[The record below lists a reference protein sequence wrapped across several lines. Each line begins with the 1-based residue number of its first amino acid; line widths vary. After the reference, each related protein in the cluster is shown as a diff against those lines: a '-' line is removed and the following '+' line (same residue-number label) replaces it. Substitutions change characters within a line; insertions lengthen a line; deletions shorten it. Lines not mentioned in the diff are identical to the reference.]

1 VRFTRAHA
9 RESRLTSRLPA
20 ARDVVRTMTQASQ
33 ASCLFPGCEHSD
45 LPPRQCTGCDCQGV
59 CHHFCC
65 AEWYHARGLT
75 DPDDNAAYCYEC
87 LSEEVFADRP
97 ELFAMCPS
105 PRPSR
110 AASPSLLI
118 DVDAA
123 GPDAVPTDAAAADSA
138 AAAAGDSQARGMMKR
153 HSGDGGGPA
162 LTCARV

>member
-1 VRFTRAHA
+1 MGFTRAHA

-45 LPPRQCTGCDCQGV
+45 LPPRKCFGCDCQGV
-59 CHHFCC
+59 CHHCCC

-97 ELFAMCPS
+97 ELFTMFPS

-110 AASPSLLI
+110 AASPRLLI
-118 DVDAA
+118 DVDA

-138 AAAAGDSQARGMMKR
+138 AAAGGDSQARGMMKR
-153 HSGDGGGPA
+153 HSGDVGGPA